1 MPVHEYER
9 RLTLRRE
16 RLAAERA
23 RSAQIGNARLA
34 LFALGILAT
43 WFSAAHGGG
52 IAIPGLITLAVLVA
66 LFVAG
71 DRFERRIRFARRG
84 AEYYE
89 RALDRVR
96 LRRNEKGETGE
107 RFLDPEHPYAFDLD
121 LFGRNSLFQF
131 LSVCRT
137 GAGEQR
143 LADWLL
149 HPASPSEIAA
159 RHGAITELRP
169 LLDLRESMAVL
180 GTDFGSAGHPDA
192 LRSWA
197 AAPPIAIPASLRIAA
212 RVLSSLALGLLVWWL
227 VTLVTGGVAVPRIA
241 LICVGLLEAA
251 LFFRWRPVVSRIAG
265 ECEQSAAGL
274 ALLRDALARVESESF
289 ASPRLKSLH
298 NAITSGG
305 KGSASQA
312 IAQLNRLMQML
323 ESRDN
328 WALRL
333 FGPLVLWTTQVSFA
347 VETWR
352 QQHSAQVPAWINA
365 LADFEALSSL
375 ASAYYEHPEDTLPEI
390 AEGPACFRA
399 SALGH
404 PLLLE
409 GVPNDISLGSRPGE
423 SAILIVSG
431 SNMSGKSTLL
441 RTVGTNTVLA
451 LAGAPVRAA
460 SLSLPVLNLGAS
472 IRTNDSLADG
482 ISRFYAEIL
491 RIRQILQLPQPSLCL
506 LDELLAGTNSHD
518 RRIGAEAILRGL
530 AERGAMALATTHDLA
545 LAAIADTIPSA
556 RNVHFEDTIHEGRIA
571 FDYKMR
577 EGVVTRSNAIA
588 LMRSVG
594 LIV

>member
-1 MPVHEYER
+1 MPAIEYER
-9 RLTLRRE
+9 RLVLRRE
-16 RLAAERA
+16 RLRAELA
-23 RSAQIGNARLA
+23 SSTQIGNARLA
-34 LFALGILAT
+34 VFALGILVT
-43 WFSAAHGGG
+43 WFSATHGGG
-52 IAIPGLITLAVLVA
+52 IAIPGLITLAALVA

-96 LRRNEKGETGE
+96 LRRNPNGETGE

-121 LFGRNSLFQF
+121 LFGKNSLFQF

-137 GAGEQR
+137 GAGQQR

-149 HPASPSEIAA
+149 HPASPSEIAE
-159 RHGAITELRP
+159 RHGAIEELRP
-169 LLDLRESMAVL
+169 MLDLRESLAVL

-197 AAPPIAIPASLRIAA
+197 TAAPIPIPPALRVAA
-212 RVLSSLALGLLVWWL
+212 RVLSIAALGLLLWWL
-227 VTLVTGGVAVPRIA
+227 VTLVTGGVAGPRIA
-241 LICVGLLEAA
+241 VICVGLLEAA
-251 LFFRWRPVVSRIAG
+251 LFFRWRAVVSRIAA
-265 ECEQSAAGL
+265 ECEQPAAGL
-274 ALLRDALARVESESF
+274 ALLRDTLALVEAESF
-289 ASPRLKSLH
+289 TSPRLSALH
-298 NAITSGG
+298 RAITSGRR
-305 KGSASQA
+305 ASQA
-312 IAQLNRLMQML
+312 IARLDRLIQLL

-347 VETWR
+347 VELWR
-352 QQHSAQVPAWINA
+352 QHHGSEVPGWLNA
-365 LADFEALSSL
+365 IADFEALSSF
-375 ASAYYEHPEDTLPEI
+375 ASASHEHPEDVLPEI
-390 AEGPACFRA
+390 VEGSA
-399 SALGH
+399 SFCARGLGH

-409 GVPNDISLGSRPGE
+409 CVPNDVCLGSQPGE
-423 SAILIVSG
+423 SSILIVSG

-441 RTVGTNTVLA
+441 RTVGANTVLA
-451 LAGAPVRAA
+451 LAGAPVRAT
-460 SLSLPVLNLGAS
+460 SLSIPVLNLGAS

-491 RIRQILQLPQPSLCL
+491 RIRQILQLPEPALCL

-518 RRIGAEAILRGL
+518 RRIGAEAILHGL
-530 AERGAMALATTHDLA
+530 AERGALALATTHDLA
-545 LAAIADTIPSA
+545 LAAIAETIGSA
-556 RNVHFEDTIHEGRIA
+556 RNVHFEDTIHDGRIA
-571 FDYKMR
+571 FDYKMH